1 MINRREALRRVS
13 YIMGGALS
21 APVIAGILQGCS
33 SKPELDWKPQF
44 LSEEQAATVSELA
57 ERILPKTDTPG
68 AKDAG
73 VPAYIDLM
81 LKDIFTEEER
91 KQFMDG
97 LSALD
102 KASEDQFGDAFVS
115 LTPEQQDEV
124 LKGMAAKGNEQMNV
138 NSQQKPF
145 FFLAKELTMVG
156 FFTSEIGAT
165 QFLQYV
171 AVPGNYEECIP
182 LEEVGK
188 AWAT

>member
-21 APVIAGILQGCS
+21 APVITGILQGCS
-33 SKPELDWKPQF
+33 SAPELDWKPQF

-81 LKDIFTEEER
+81 LKDIFSEEE
-91 KQFMDG
+91 KQQFLDG
-97 LSALD
+97 LSSLD
-102 KASEDQFGDAFVS
+102 KASDDQFGDAFID
-115 LTPEQQDEV
+115 LKPEQQDEV
-124 LKGMAAKGNEQMNV
+124 LKGMAAKANEQMNTK
-138 NSQQKPF
+138 SKEKPF
-145 FFLAKELTMVG
+145 FFVAKELTMVG

-171 AVPGNYEECIP
+171 AVPGSYEGCMP